1 MSSNPLNRR
10 GAHDLQLATHF
21 IAVLLPPISNINCR
35 LNPYYMTAD
44 CGMRSRMRHFQ
55 TASVCLNRVSA
66 RRMAIYRCE
75 LSWPCF

>member
-1 MSSNPLNRR
+1 MTVNWPRISWPPY
-10 GAHDLQLATHF
+10 F
-21 IAVLLPPISNINCR
+21 LLISNINCR

-66 RRMAIYRCE
+66 RRVAIYRGE
-75 LSWPCF
+75 LSCLCFCDGTIRRIER

>member
-10 GAHDLQLATHF
+10 GDHDLQLAAHF
-21 IAVLLPPISNINCR
+21 ITALLPAISNINCR

-55 TASVCLNRVSA
+55 TASVCLNRMSA
-66 RRMAIYRCE
+66 RRVAIYRGE
-75 LSWPCF
+75 LSCLCF